1 MISLN
6 TSALMGAAT
15 KVCCQCGMN
24 VAGRLRTKDSFGN
37 YSCAPCFHAQH
48 DQEFRDLLAAQMPEP
63 ELWRKV
69 PLEAYAVY
77 A

>member
-1 MISLN
+1 MARVN
-6 TSALMGAAT
+6 TAALMGAAT
-15 KVCCQCGMN
+15 KVCCQCGIN

-37 YSCAPCFHAQH
+37 YYCASCFLAKH
-48 DQEFRDLLAAQMPEP
+48 DQELREFLAAQMPEP

-77 A
+77 T

>member
-1 MISLN
+1 MVSLN
-6 TSALMGAAT
+6 TSALNGRVT
-15 KVCCQCGMN
+15 KVCCQCGLN
-24 VAGRLRTKDSFGN
+24 VAGKLRTRDSVGN
-37 YSCAPCFHAQH
+37 YYCASCFQAKH
-48 DQEFRDLLAAQMPEP
+48 DQELRDMLAAQMPEP

>member
-1 MISLN
+1 MVRVN
-6 TSALMGAAT
+6 TAALSSAAT
-15 KVCCQCGMN
+15 KVCGQCGIN

-37 YSCAPCFHAQH
+37 YYCASCFLAKH
-48 DQEFRDLLAAQMPEP
+48 DQELRELLAAQMPEP

-77 A
+77 T